1 MQGSFLFKVC
11 STEFVGICEILVNWM
26 ICVSGRPTWAPLQKK
41 SAVFMGQRFFYDD
54 YKLHENRMI
63 EGIGVC
69 HKASRG
75 DPWGARYAQR
85 VSRSV
90 VVSLSL

>member
-1 MQGSFLFKVC
+1 MQGSFLFKAC

-26 ICVSGRPTWAPLQKK
+26 ICVSGRPYRKK
-41 SAVFMGQRFFYDD
+41 ALSSWDSAFFYDD

-85 VSRSV
+85 VFRSV

>member
-1 MQGSFLFKVC
+1 
-11 STEFVGICEILVNWM
+11 
-26 ICVSGRPTWAPLQKK
+26 
-41 SAVFMGQRFFYDD
+41 MGQRFFSTNDERPTTND

-90 VVSLSL
+90 VVGLSL